1 MNADKIMT
9 EIRDALGD
17 PSSGALK
24 DAMPLIEQAVKR
36 ALGGDGGKGGKEVR
50 VTKPTETRAN

>member
-9 EIRDALGD
+9 EIRGALGD

-36 ALGGDGGKGGKEVR
+36 ALGGDGGKSGKEVR
-50 VTKPTETRAN
+50 VTKPTETRAV